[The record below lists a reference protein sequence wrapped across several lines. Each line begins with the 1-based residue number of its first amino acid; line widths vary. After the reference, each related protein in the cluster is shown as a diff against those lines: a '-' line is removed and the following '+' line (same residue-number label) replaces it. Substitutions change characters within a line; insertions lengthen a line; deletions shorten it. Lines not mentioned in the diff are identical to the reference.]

1 MKGTKRLRNSESL
14 EDQVTVE
21 GGLADNPMIAEA
33 ESLAVRD
40 LGLQTPA
47 EVELVKSE
55 ASAVG
60 AYIKA
65 FHGRAVSTHI
75 YVHKNIH
82 IYIYVY
88 VYLYT
93 DVWACVF
100 TQVCIHARHVCLDV
114 AVITSTLRGM
124 LTYINMQT
132 F

>member
-82 IYIYVY
+82 IYIYMYMFIYIQMCGHAFLHKY
-88 VYLYT
+88 VYMPDT
-93 DVWACVF
+93 CV
-100 TQVCIHARHVCLDV
+100 
-114 AVITSTLRGM
+114 
-124 LTYINMQT
+124 
-132 F
+132 